1 MPDIWLESMAGV
13 ITSGKALKS
22 IYWPLIVRCDEK
34 MKAWAPALRF
44 IFRTVIE
51 GAKLYPEAAAYHV
64 KEAIPLNEQYDITVE
79 NVYPLQEEETEEKT
93 MDIMEVNAQLMSK
106 KAYMIKW
113 RHLTSE
119 EADEE
124 LKQIALERQILEDA
138 FQMPP
143 VDIDI
148 DESI

>member
-1 MPDIWLESMAGV
+1 M
-13 ITSGKALKS
+13 
-22 IYWPLIVRCDEK
+22 
-34 MKAWAPALRF
+34 
-44 IFRTVIE
+44 
-51 GAKLYPEAAAYHV
+51 
-64 KEAIPLNEQYDITVE
+64 DITVE